1 MRRSHRLLRAAAL
14 SAMSMGLTSMVLGPQ
29 ALAAELKLPAD
40 GWSSWEVAAV
50 EDAPAFCCWNNGHS
64 ARGGSWTSCRL
75 DASDGGFG
83 SRDDE
88 TTDTVRIYARTVGGK
103 VDRLRALS
111 ASCPVETATAMHDL
125 GAVAEDDSARWLID
139 LGKQA
144 GPGSGKGHRIGDNV
158 LAALAVHRGNFAR
171 DALAGMARSDSRK
184 EIRKQA
190 VFWLA
195 QVRGVEGA
203 QITSSV
209 MFNDQDPG
217 VRKHAA
223 FALGQS
229 KSPGVAADL
238 IRLGNTDQ
246 VGDVRAQAWFWLA
259 QSGAPEAESAIGAA
273 LRKDSDDKVR
283 ERAIFA
289 LAQLPDDR
297 GTKALIAAA
306 EDRSLPREQRKRA
319 VFWLTQSDSDA
330 AQAYLDRVLTAHD

>member
-1 MRRSHRLLRAAAL
+1 
-14 SAMSMGLTSMVLGPQ
+14 MVFGPQ

-50 EDAPAFCCWNNGHS
+50 DDAPAFCCWNNGRT
-64 ARGGSWTSCRL
+64 ARGGSWSTCKL
-75 DASDGGFG
+75 DGNDGGFG

-111 ASCPVETATAMHDL
+111 ASCPVEAATAIHDL

-144 GPGSGKGHRIGDNV
+144 ELATIKPQRIGDNV

-171 DALAGMARSDSRK
+171 DALAGMARNDARR
-184 EIRKQA
+184 ETRRQA

-195 QVRGVEGA
+195 QLRGAEGA
-203 QITSSV
+203 EITSSV
-209 MFNDQDPG
+209 MFSDKDPD

-229 KSPGVAADL
+229 KSPRVAADL
-238 IRLGNTDQ
+238 IRLGSTDADA
-246 VGDVRAQAWFWLA
+246 DVRSQAWFWLA
-259 QSGAPEAESAIGAA
+259 QKGAPEAENAISAA
-273 LRKDSDDKVR
+273 LRKDQDDDVR
-283 ERAIFA
+283 ERAVFA
-289 LAQLPDDR
+289 LSQLPDER
-297 GTKALIAAA
+297 ATKALIAVA
-306 EDRSLPREQRKRA
+306 EDQSLSRQQRKRA
-319 VFWLTQSDSDA
+319 VFWLTQSDSEA
-330 AQAYLDRVLTAHD
+330 AQAYLERVLTAHD

>member
-1 MRRSHRLLRAAAL
+1 MKRSHLSLRAAAL
-14 SAMSMGLTSMVLGPQ
+14 CLTSMVFGPP

-40 GWSSWEVAAV
+40 GWSSWGVDAV
-50 EDAPAFCCWNNGHS
+50 DDAPAWCCWNNGVN
-64 ARGGSWTSCRL
+64 ARKESWGTCKLDGS
-75 DASDGGFG
+75 DVGFG
-83 SRDDE
+83 SRDGE

-111 ASCPVETATAMHDL
+111 ASCPVEAATPIHDL

-144 GPGSGKGHRIGDNV
+144 DQGTVKRHRIGDNV

-171 DALAGMARSDSRK
+171 DALAGIARNDARK
-184 EIRKQA
+184 ETRKQA

-195 QVRGVEGA
+195 QVRGAEGA
-203 QITSSV
+203 EITSSV
-209 MFNDQDPG
+209 MFNDKDPD
-217 VRKHAA
+217 VREHAA

-229 KSPGVAADL
+229 QSPRVAADL
-238 IRLGNTDQ
+238 IRLGNTDK

-259 QSGAPEAESAIGAA
+259 HTGAPEAENAISAA
-273 LRKDSDDKVR
+273 LGKDSDDDVR

-289 LAQLPDDR
+289 LSRLPDDR

-306 EDRSLPREQRKRA
+306 EDRSLSREQRKRA
-319 VFWLTQSDSDA
+319 VFWLSQSESAA
-330 AQAYLDRVLTAHD
+330 AQAYLDRVLTADY

>member
-1 MRRSHRLLRAAAL
+1 MKRSHRSLRAVAL
-14 SAMSMGLTSMVLGPQ
+14 CLTSMVLGSQ

-50 EDAPAFCCWNNGHS
+50 AEAPAWCCWTDGVN
-64 ARGGSWTSCRL
+64 ARNGSWGTCKL
-75 DASDGGFG
+75 DGNQGGFG

-88 TTDTVRIYARTVGGK
+88 TTDTVRIYARTVSGK

-111 ASCPVETATAMHDL
+111 ASCPVEAATPIRDL
-125 GAVAEDDSARWLID
+125 GTVAQDDSARWLID

-144 GPGSGKGHRIGDNV
+144 DQGTVKRNRIGNNV

-171 DALAGMARSDSRK
+171 DTLAGMARNDTRK
-184 EIRKQA
+184 ETRKQA

-195 QVRGVEGA
+195 QVRGAEGA
-203 QITSSV
+203 EITSSV
-209 MFNDQDPG
+209 MFNDKDPD
-217 VRKHAA
+217 VREHAA

-229 KSPGVAADL
+229 KSPRVTADL
-238 IRLGNTDQ
+238 IRLGNTDK

-259 QSGAPEAESAIGAA
+259 HTGAPEAENAISAA
-273 LRKDSDDKVR
+273 LRKDSDDDVR

-289 LAQLPDDR
+289 LSRLPDDR

-306 EDRSLPREQRKRA
+306 EDRSLSREQRKRA
-319 VFWLTQSDSDA
+319 VFWLTQSESDA
-330 AQAYLDRVLTAHD
+330 AQAYLDRVLTAHY

>member
-1 MRRSHRLLRAAAL
+1 MKLPHRSLRAAAL
-14 SAMSMGLTSMVLGPQ
+14 CLTSMVLGPQ

-40 GWSSWEVAAV
+40 GWSSWEIAAV
-50 EDAPAFCCWNNGHS
+50 DDAPAWCCWNNGRTT
-64 ARGGSWTSCRL
+64 RGSSWTSCKL
-75 DASDGGFG
+75 DSSDSGFG
-83 SRDDE
+83 NRDDE

-111 ASCPVETATAMHDL
+111 ASCPVEAATAIHDL
-125 GAVAEDDSARWLID
+125 GTVAEDDSVRWLID
-139 LGKQA
+139 LAKQA
-144 GPGSGKGHRIGDNV
+144 ELGTVKRHRIGDNF

-171 DALAGMARSDSRK
+171 DALAGMARNDARR
-184 EIRKQA
+184 ETRMQV

-209 MFNDQDPG
+209 MFNDQDPD

-223 FALGQS
+223 FALAQS
-229 KSPGVAADL
+229 KAPRVAADL
-238 IRLGNTDQ
+238 IRLGNTDT

-259 QSGAPEAESAIGAA
+259 QNGAPEAASAISAA
-273 LRKDSDDKVR
+273 LKKDSDDDVR

-297 GTKALIAAA
+297 GTRALIAAA
-306 EDRSLPREQRKRA
+306 EDRSLSREQRKRA
-319 VFWLTQSDSDA
+319 VFWLTQSESDA
-330 AQAYLDRVLTAHD
+330 AQAYLERVLTAHD